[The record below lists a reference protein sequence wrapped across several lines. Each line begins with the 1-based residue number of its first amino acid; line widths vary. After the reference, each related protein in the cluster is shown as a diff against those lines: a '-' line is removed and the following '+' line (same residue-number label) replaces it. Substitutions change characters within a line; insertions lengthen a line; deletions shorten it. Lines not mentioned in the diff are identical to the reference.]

1 MLWKF
6 RREIIFLIFVI
17 VGIFFIRH
25 NLVFRIFSSRHATG
39 EKAIQP
45 SLEELILENENLRK
59 LMEFK
64 QRKNFSK
71 VIYANAKSISP
82 WVFPSQIIFDK
93 GTASGVKTGM
103 AVISSEGS
111 LIGRVV
117 SVSEQIS
124 TCITL
129 YHPQSKVSVIV
140 SRTGELAIIEG
151 VSLSSLYP
159 YLRIRFLPPKCK
171 ASAGD
176 MVETSGLTKL
186 FPSSIRVGKI
196 LEISSS
202 SSEPVTQGLVKPF
215 FTNENITTA
224 VLVEQ

>member
-6 RREIIFLIFVI
+6 RREIIFLMFVI
-17 VGIFFIRH
+17 IGIFFIRH
-25 NLVFRIFSSRHATG
+25 NLVFRIFYSRHVSI
-39 EKAIQP
+39 EKVIQP

-59 LMEFK
+59 LMELK

-93 GTASGVKTGM
+93 GTTSGVKTGM
-103 AVISSEGS
+103 AVISSDGS

-117 SVSEQIS
+117 SVSEQTS

-129 YHPQSKVSVIV
+129 YHPDNKVSVIV
-140 SRTGELAIIEG
+140 SKTGELAIIEG
-151 VSLSSLYP
+151 ISLSSLYP
-159 YLRIRFLPPKCK
+159 YLRIRFLPPECK
-171 ASAGD
+171 ASTGD
-176 MVETSGLTKL
+176 IVETSGLTKL

-196 LEISSS
+196 LKISFSS
-202 SSEPVTQGLVKPF
+202 TEPVAQGLIKPF

-224 VLVEQ
+224 VFVE